1 MGLPVLCWVMA
12 EQPGK
17 DGTKMFDTMKVAR
30 KIKQARVERN
40 MTQMDLADAMG
51 VSYQAV
57 SNWERGNSM
66 PDISK
71 LEQLCRVVEL
81 SIGELLGVESRE
93 TRAVE
98 KMLTQ
103 ENAALTVEELSG
115 IAPLLPPEQ
124 MKERTRK
131 HSEENT
137 AWNLEAIVEM
147 APFLDDVFLDEIV
160 SNVEV
165 KSLAELKA
173 LAPFLSEETL
183 DRLVRKAPAADG
195 KGIEELLPFL
205 KEETLDY
212 LAKQCAGSV
221 DSEML
226 ENLAPFLSEETLDML
241 AMDCLHRG
249 DRKKLSKLYP
259 FLGEDALHEIARELM
274 RLGDMNGLREAAPF
288 L

>member
-1 MGLPVLCWVMA
+1 
-12 EQPGK
+12 
-17 DGTKMFDTMKVAR
+17 MFDTMKVAR
-30 KIKQARVERN
+30 KIKQARAERN

-71 LEQLCRVVEL
+71 LEELCRVLEL

-103 ENAALTVEELSG
+103 EDAALTVEELSG

-124 MKERTRK
+124 MKEQTRK
-131 HSEENT
+131 NSEEKT

-147 APFLDDVFLDEIV
+147 APFLDDDFLDEIV
-160 SNVEV
+160 ESMEV
-165 KSLAELKA
+165 NSLGELKK
-173 LAPFLSEETL
+173 LAPFLREETL
-183 DRLVRKAPAADG
+183 DRLVRKAPMEDL
-195 KGIEELLPFL
+195 KGITELLPFL
-205 KEETLDY
+205 EEKTLDY
-212 LAKQCAGSV
+212 LAKQCEGNV
-221 DSEML
+221 DPEML
-226 ENLAPFLSEETLDML
+226 ENLAPFLSEEALDTLTMS
-241 AMDCLHRG
+241 CLRRG
-249 DRKKLSKLYP
+249 ERKNLSKLYP
-259 FLGEDALHEIARELM
+259 FLGEDTLHEIARELM
-274 RLGDMNGLREAAPF
+274 KRGDMKGLKEAAPF

>member
-1 MGLPVLCWVMA
+1 
-12 EQPGK
+12 
-17 DGTKMFDTMKVAR
+17 MFDTMKVAK

-71 LEQLCRVVEL
+71 LEELCRVLDL
-81 SIGELLGVESRE
+81 SIGELLGMESRE
-93 TRAVE
+93 ARAVE
-98 KMLTQ
+98 KILT
-103 ENAALTVEELSG
+103 EEDAALTVEELSG

-124 MKERTRK
+124 MKEQTRK
-131 HSEENT
+131 NSEEKT
-137 AWNLEAIVEM
+137 AWNLNAIVEM
-147 APFLDDVFLDEIV
+147 APFLDDDFLDEIV
-160 SNVEV
+160 SNVKV
-165 KSLAELKA
+165 KSLAELRD
-173 LAPFLSEETL
+173 LAPFLREETL
-183 DRLVRKAPAADG
+183 DRLVRKAPEADV

-205 KEETLDY
+205 EEETLDY
-212 LAKQCAGSV
+212 LAKQCADSV

-226 ENLAPFLSEETLDML
+226 ENLAPFLGEETLDTL
-241 AMDCLHRG
+241 AMACLHRG

-259 FLGEDALHEIARELM
+259 FLGEDALREIARELM
-274 RLGDMNGLREAAPF
+274 RQGDMNGLREAAPF

>member
-1 MGLPVLCWVMA
+1 
-12 EQPGK
+12 
-17 DGTKMFDTMKVAR
+17 MFDTMKVAK

-40 MTQMDLADAMG
+40 MTRMDLADAMG

-71 LEQLCRVVEL
+71 LEELCRVLEL
-81 SIGELLGVESRE
+81 SIGELLGMESRE

-98 KMLTQ
+98 KILTV
-103 ENAALTVEELSG
+103 EDAALTVEELSG

-124 MKERTRK
+124 MKEQTRK
-131 HSEENT
+131 NSEEKT
-137 AWNLEAIVEM
+137 AWNLDAIVEM
-147 APFLDDVFLDEIV
+147 APFLDDDFLDEIV

-173 LAPFLSEETL
+173 LAPFLGEETL
-183 DRLVRKAPAADG
+183 DRLVRKAPAADA

-212 LAKQCAGSV
+212 LAKQCADSV

-226 ENLAPFLSEETLDML
+226 ENLALFLSEETLDML